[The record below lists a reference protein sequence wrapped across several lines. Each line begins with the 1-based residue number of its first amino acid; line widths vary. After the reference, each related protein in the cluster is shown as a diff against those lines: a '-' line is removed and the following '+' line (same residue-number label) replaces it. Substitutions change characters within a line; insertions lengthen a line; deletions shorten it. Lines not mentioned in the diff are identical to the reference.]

1 MKCVTK
7 IIFALLGLV
16 FLVIGLY
23 MLNIYESGN
32 TRYLFSFLFGIGC
45 TMFGVNLG
53 HLIELAV
60 MKVKSDEVEKVKIQQ
75 QDERNIFIKNCAKGY
90 TFNLMGYVFMTVI
103 LIFFINNI
111 SNKVIFTKY
120 IKKKYSIVS

>member
-32 TRYLFSFLFGIGC
+32 TRYLFSFLFGISC

-60 MKVKSDEVEKVKIQQ
+60 MKVKSDEVEKVKM
-75 QDERNIFIKNCAKGY
+75 
-90 TFNLMGYVFMTVI
+90 L
-103 LIFFINNI
+103 
-111 SNKVIFTKY
+111 
-120 IKKKYSIVS
+120 